1 MRLVKCISCPH
12 FQVAERTLWLWQNEF
27 FMQLTV
33 KDRAHRNEIFRAC
46 FDALYDNAK
55 NHWNEAVKSLSAHI
69 LQLYME
75 EIPDE
80 CVSTFLLFFNFNN
93 PKLKLLLTIVIMY
106 DLSSIS
112 SILRYDRLEAAYHQ
126 THS

>member
-1 MRLVKCISCPH
+1 M
-12 FQVAERTLWLWQNEF
+12 
-27 FMQLTV
+27 

-46 FDALYDNAK
+46 FDALYENAK

-80 CVSTFLLFFNFNN
+80 
-93 PKLKLLLTIVIMY
+93 
-106 DLSSIS
+106 
-112 SILRYDRLEAAYHQ
+112 YDRLEAAYHT
-126 THS
+126 THTT